1 MSVRLALFAVGGLAL
16 AVVLFFALGGA
27 PQAAPPAMPTAS
39 VPAPK
44 PSTGAGERTDAAD
57 ATGEQSAAWAGHC
70 DTLFGA
76 DVSEDCLVALDVRFL
91 DSEPYQLP
99 GLAMQAALVEVPDA
113 PTWRELFTDPVA
125 TRERALEA
133 LSREECAREEGGIS
147 PELAEAC
154 GAAAIAH
161 FAALKALCAKGPR
174 LKFHLRRGLP
184 EVLAELPATFKGER
198 LGDLEDSD
206 LYWRRRG
213 QIEESYRWRA
223 WAVTKCDRLPE
234 TVLDGVFADTPDLD
248 ALSRQHD
255 PRNLIHKINDPLSS
269 LRWPD
274 PDYEANVATRRRA
287 APPTP
292 RGAPPD
298 TEFAAWV
305 EAYRP
310 FDVLEMPGDHDRWE
324 TYSCDWS
331 AEQRY
336 EAHRLMGIAAR
347 LGNQWAMTQYRTQRL
362 RDLQYHIDLWATHRV
377 LSEVQY
383 AKYLKSPQSRVEAA
397 NGALSHAED
406 LGVRV
411 DRERLLWLVGAASAA
426 EAAWEADTLARWA
439 RGEAW
444 QSADRAHEDAGDQER
459 AAGAADENSK
469 RPPKPH

>member
-1 MSVRLALFAVGGLAL
+1 MV
-16 AVVLFFALGGA
+16 
-27 PQAAPPAMPTAS
+27 PTAS
-39 VPAPK
+39 APAPE
-44 PSTGAGERTDAAD
+44 PSTGAGTSADDAEAKGD
-57 ATGEQSAAWAGHC
+57 RQATWAGHC
-70 DTLFGA
+70 DTLVGA
-76 DVSEDCLVALDVRFL
+76 DVSEDCLAVLDARFL
-91 DSEPYQLP
+91 DGEPYQLP

-113 PTWRELFTDPVA
+113 PTWREIFADSLA
-125 TRERALEA
+125 TRARALEM

-147 PELAEAC
+147 PELAQAC

-174 LKFHLRRGLP
+174 LKFHLWRGLP

-234 TVLDGVFADTPDLD
+234 AALDGVFADTPDLD
-248 ALSRQHD
+248 ELSRQHD
-255 PRNLIHKINDPLSS
+255 PRDVIRKVNDPFAS
-269 LRWPD
+269 LRGPHA
-274 PDYEANVATRRRA
+274 DYEANVAARRRT

-292 RGAPPD
+292 MTAPPD
-298 TEFAAWV
+298 MDFAAQV

-310 FDVLEMPGDHDRWE
+310 FDVLEMPGDHNRWE

-383 AKYLKSPQSRVEAA
+383 AKYLKSTERRAEAA
-397 NGALSHAED
+397 NGALRLADD

-411 DRERLLWLVGAASAA
+411 DRDRLLWLVGPASAR
-426 EAAWEADTLARWA
+426 EAAWEADTLAWFN
-439 RGEAW
+439 
-444 QSADRAHEDAGDQER
+444 SANF
-459 AAGAADENSK
+459 ENYSREPAESPATPQAK
-469 RPPKPH
+469 RP